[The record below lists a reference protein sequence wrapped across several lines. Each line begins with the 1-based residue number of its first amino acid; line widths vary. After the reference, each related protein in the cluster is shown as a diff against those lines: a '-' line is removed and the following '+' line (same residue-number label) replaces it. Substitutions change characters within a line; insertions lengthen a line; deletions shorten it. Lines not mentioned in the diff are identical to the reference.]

1 RARAEGETSGS
12 SRVVSGSWGRL
23 PPLLGSGALL
33 APVTALGVLNTANR
47 QPARLRSTGQR
58 AERRYAGFNSP
69 IPAVAA
75 AEAQA
80 VAVTPAG
87 GKDVA
92 GGEADAVLQR
102 LVEQSVAVDRLWKF
116 DTQHEPT
123 RRAAHLC
130 PARKA
135 ARDRANHLVD
145 ILGKGSP

>member
-1 RARAEGETSGS
+1 
-12 SRVVSGSWGRL
+12 
-23 PPLLGSGALL
+23 
-33 APVTALGVLNTANR
+33 
-47 QPARLRSTGQR
+47 
-58 AERRYAGFNSP
+58 
-69 IPAVAA
+69 
-75 AEAQA
+75 EAQA

-116 DTQHEPT
+116 DPQHEPT

-135 ARDRANHLVD
+135 ARDRRNHLVD
-145 ILGKGSP
+145 ILGKGSPDPPQVAVVAATGQKIGERCLQ